1 MDQTMALDT
10 VARSMTATA
19 LREWEVQTGSHHV
32 RRMEREAER
41 IAEMTEQHE
50 EAKERVIG

>member
-1 MDQTMALDT
+1 MAMDAT
-10 VARSMTATA
+10 ARSMTATA
-19 LREWEVQTGSHHV
+19 LRDWETNTGSHHV

-41 IAEMTEQHE
+41 IAEITEQHE

>member
-1 MDQTMALDT
+1 MALDT